1 MRKKEDEGEK
11 REGECDGRW
20 GRVQMKET
28 KWYREEKRKEE
39 RMEGRKGE
47 RDMVRK
53 KMVENRRALHL
64 KSKVPHTLCVS
75 DPSSS
80 HSNIR
85 SDGCASDY
93 VS

>member
-39 RMEGRKGE
+39 RMEGRKGKA
-47 RDMVRK
+47 RG
-53 KMVENRRALHL
+53 
-64 KSKVPHTLCVS
+64 
-75 DPSSS
+75 
-80 HSNIR
+80 IW
-85 SDGCASDY
+85 
-93 VS
+93 